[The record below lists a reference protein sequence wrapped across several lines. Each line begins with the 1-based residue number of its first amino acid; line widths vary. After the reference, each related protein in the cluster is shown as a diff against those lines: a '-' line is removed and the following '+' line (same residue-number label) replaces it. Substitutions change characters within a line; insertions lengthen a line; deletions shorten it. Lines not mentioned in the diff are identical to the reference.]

1 MKQNKLV
8 VTKSNALLDA
18 SYKLNPNAQKLILA
32 CISNLDPRKPAPKEA
47 RMTAKEYSERMG
59 IDYKNAHREL
69 YKAVDELYRSTILI
83 REHDDETEV
92 RWIQEK
98 AKKIRGEGEVR
109 LIWSDRILKHISEI
123 QNRFSSYD
131 LKAISSLQ
139 AGHSIRLYELLMRFN
154 DQGWRKISVVDFK
167 SALGISDKYPTYK
180 ELNRRIIQ
188 PSIKELNQRSD
199 LDIYLST
206 VKNGRSV
213 KYLHFDFK
221 LKDQMVMDI

>member
-1 MKQNKLV
+1 
-8 VTKSNALLDA
+8 
-18 SYKLNPNAQKLILA
+18 
-32 CISNLDPRKPAPKEA
+32 
-47 RMTAKEYSERMG
+47 MG